1 VSRRKQICMS
11 EDEVGEFLRSHKTI
25 VLNSIDPHGYP
36 HPMPMWFTVADDG
49 AIWMT
54 TFRVSQKVQ
63 NIRRDPRVS
72 LLVESGEV
80 YSELAGVV
88 LYGRAEVIDDI
99 DVVIE
104 TLLKA
109 SQTPSGDAAAQA
121 AVRETMRKTA
131 AKRVCLRVEPERVVS
146 WDHRKLGGVY

>member
-1 VSRRKQICMS
+1 MSRRKQIQMS
-11 EDEVGEFLRSHKTI
+11 EGEISQFLRSHKTI
-25 VLNSIDPHGYP
+25 VLNSIGPRGYP

-54 TFRVSQKVQ
+54 TFRASQKVQ

-72 LLVESGEV
+72 LLVESGEQ

-88 LYGRAEVIDDI
+88 IYGRAEIIDDI
-99 DVVIE
+99 DVVVRI
-104 TLLKA
+104 LLSA
-109 SQTPSGDAAAQA
+109 SQASSREAAELPE
-121 AVRETMRKTA
+121 VREAMRKTA

-146 WDHRKLGGVY
+146 WDHKKLGGVY

>member
-1 VSRRKQICMS
+1 MSRRKQIRMS
-11 EDEVGEFLRSHKTI
+11 EEEVSQFLRSHKTI
-25 VLNSIDPHGYP
+25 VLNSIDPRGYP

-54 TFRVSQKVQ
+54 TFRASQKVQ

-72 LLVESGEV
+72 LLVESGEQ

-88 LYGRAEVIDDI
+88 IYGRAEIIDDI
-99 DVVIE
+99 DVVVRI
-104 TLLKA
+104 LLSA
-109 SQTPSGDAAAQA
+109 SQASSREAAELPE
-121 AVRETMRKTA
+121 VREAMRKTA